1 MNPQAVGQG
10 AAHDALE
17 GKVALVTGAS
27 KRIGRALSIALAE
40 EGVHIVA
47 HDRKNLEADTI
58 RVCGEVKDCGANS
71 WPVMAD
77 LEKPEEYETL
87 VRRALQAA
95 GSLDILINN
104 ASIFLPGTIMD
115 IGFGDV
121 MRHMHVN
128 AWTPLVLSREF
139 ARLARRG
146 TIVNILDTKIAGFDR
161 EHAAYILSKHML
173 SVVTRLCAVEFAPEI
188 TVNGIAPGLILPP
201 NGKDETYLDEKAK
214 SLPLKRHGGPEDV
227 TEAAL
232 YLLRSRF
239 VTGQVIYVDGGRHLL
254 EADNGPNPD

>member
-1 MNPQAVGQG
+1 
-10 AAHDALE
+10 
-17 GKVALVTGAS
+17 
-27 KRIGRALSIALAE
+27 
-40 EGVHIVA
+40 
-47 HDRKNLEADTI
+47 
-58 RVCGEVKDCGANS
+58 
-71 WPVMAD
+71 
-77 LEKPEEYETL
+77 
-87 VRRALQAA
+87 
-95 GSLDILINN
+95 
-104 ASIFLPGTIMD
+104 
-115 IGFGDV
+115 GFGDV

-146 TIVNILDTKIAGFDR
+146 TIINILDTKIAGFDR
-161 EHAAYILSKHML
+161 KHAAYILSKHML

-201 NGKDETYLDEKAK
+201 NGKDETYLDKKAK
-214 SLPLKRHGGPEDV
+214 ALPLKRHGGPEDV